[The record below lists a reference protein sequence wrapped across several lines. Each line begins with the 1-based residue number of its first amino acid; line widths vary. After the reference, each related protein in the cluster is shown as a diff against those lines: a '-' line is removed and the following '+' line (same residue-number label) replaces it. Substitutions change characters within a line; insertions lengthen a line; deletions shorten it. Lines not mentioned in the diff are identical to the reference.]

1 MLKKLRFIIPLLALV
16 GAIAYWLTPHYSEEE
31 ESYYRAVFCTID
43 HDDPQ
48 NFARDME
55 NIVEGGNSDYA
66 LRKNH
71 YISALGERMID
82 TWTSLSAQQQ
92 AELKENQQKCRDIMS
107 DKQRS

>member
-1 MLKKLRFIIPLLALV
+1 MLKKLRVITPLLALV
-16 GAIAYWLTPHYSEEE
+16 GAVAYWLTPHYSEEE

-43 HDDPQ
+43 HDDAQ

-55 NIVEGGNSDYA
+55 NIIEGGNADYA

-71 YISALGERMID
+71 YISALGDRMID

-92 AELKENQQKCRDIMS
+92 ADIKEDQQKCREIMS
-107 DKQRS
+107 EQQRS

>member
-1 MLKKLRFIIPLLALV
+1 MLKKLRFIIPLLALI

-43 HDDPQ
+43 HDDSQ

-55 NIVEGGNSDYA
+55 NIIEGGNSDYA

-71 YISALGERMID
+71 YISALGKRMID

-92 AELKENQQKCRDIMS
+92 AAIKENQQKCRDIMS